1 MLEYIYVNKAGEI
14 VERLHVSKEELCPA
28 DIALDHKD
36 SVKGR
41 TGDEVVVYLKVGGQD
56 V

>member
-14 VERLHVSKEELCPA
+14 VERIHLNKMEGFPGRK
-28 DIALDHKD
+28 ALNHKD
-36 SVKGR
+36 SVQNR